1 MEKGR
6 AGAAPPLFFDGLRR
20 ARPCLA
26 PRTAILLFRQEIRM
40 DSDDP
45 GKAMKLVGVAA
56 ASAVVVAAL
65 VITLGRLLLL

>member
-1 MEKGR
+1 
-6 AGAAPPLFFDGLRR
+6 
-20 ARPCLA
+20 
-26 PRTAILLFRQEIRM
+26 M